1 MKCNHCGK
9 EIPND
14 SNFCEY
20 CGMSLHVHREK
31 KKLWMIPTVALAFCV
46 VALVFACCHEHSL
59 YEATLDRLAFLQG
72 DTSVVEPDG
81 QRTEDPV
88 VIEGQGKNSKEI
100 IQQRDSLQIVVNNL
114 QEQNSRLRKKNEEL
128 EDENGYLTTD
138 ARLAK
143 EALIDCM
150 GK

>member
-1 MKCNHCGK
+1 MKCIHCSK

-14 SNFCEY
+14 SHFCEY
-20 CGMSLHVHREK
+20 CGNSLHVHRDK
-31 KKLWMIPTVALAFCV
+31 KKLWILSTVVLSFCV
-46 VALVFACCHEHSL
+46 VALIIAYCHEHSL
-59 YEATLDRLAFLQG
+59 YEYTLDRLTFLQG
-72 DTSVVEPDG
+72 ETSVVEPDG
-81 QRTEDPV
+81 QGTEEPV
-88 VIEGQGKNSKEI
+88 AIEGHGNNSKWI

-138 ARLAK
+138 VRLAK